1 MHGHPYPGRAGS
13 ELDEPLLDALLDGQP
28 LPPDAPEQ
36 AHVVAE
42 MLASLAGSAG
52 PGELTG
58 EAAARTAYALAA
70 AAARPAAHRPA
81 RRRPS
86 WLPVRVRAW
95 LAAVLAA
102 AVLGLGGAAAAYAG
116 ALPGPIQDLA
126 HHVIGAPPADRAPS
140 GRAAAY
146 RLCREYE
153 HAMAQD
159 PASAKVD
166 ASQKLARAAGGMSKI
181 EAYCAAAGWPGL
193 GPAAHSASN
202 PKPQPGNGEAA
213 GQESRDRA
221 TGLAGQESRDR
232 ETGLAGQ
239 EFRGR
244 ATGQAGQESRD
255 RETGQAGQES
265 RGKAAG
271 QKPRSKATRH
281 AGPRAT
287 RPAGP

>member
-213 GQESRDRA
+213 GQKS
-221 TGLAGQESRDR
+221 
-232 ETGLAGQ
+232 
-239 EFRGR
+239 RGR
-244 ATGQAGQESRD
+244 ATGQAGQESRG
-255 RETGQAGQES
+255 RATGQAGQ
-265 RGKAAG
+265 
-271 QKPRSKATRH
+271 KPRGKATRH

-287 RPAGP
+287 RRAGP

>member
-1 MHGHPYPGRAGS
+1 MHGYPYPGRAGS
-13 ELDEPLLDALLDGQP
+13 ELGEPLLDALLDGQP

-42 MLASLAGSAG
+42 MFASLVGSAG
-52 PGELTG
+52 PRELTG

-70 AAARPAAHRPA
+70 AARPAAHWPA

-86 WLPVRVRAW
+86 WLPVRVRAR

-153 HAMAQD
+153 RAMAQD

-166 ASQKLARAAGGMSKI
+166 ASPKLARAAGGMSKI

-213 GQESRDRA
+213 GQESRDRE
-221 TGLAGQESRDR
+221 TGLAGQES
-232 ETGLAGQ
+232 
-239 EFRGR
+239 RGR

-255 RETGQAGQES
+255 RATGQAGQES
-265 RGKAAG
+265 RGKATGQAG
-271 QKPRSKATRH
+271 QKPRGKATRH